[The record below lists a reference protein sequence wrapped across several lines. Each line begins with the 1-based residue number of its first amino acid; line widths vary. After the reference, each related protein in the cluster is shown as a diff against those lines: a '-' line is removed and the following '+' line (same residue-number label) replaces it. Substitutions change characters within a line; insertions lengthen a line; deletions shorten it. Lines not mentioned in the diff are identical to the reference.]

1 MDQVIAV
8 DLGATR
14 IRCAAVSE
22 NGDILNKLEQDTP
35 RIGDSGM
42 AVTSLIA
49 DMVAGLL
56 ADSKALGIGI
66 SSAGPIDMA
75 AGEVV
80 CSPNLAYTRIP
91 LTAPLNMRFGLPV
104 FLQNDGTCGVIGEHW
119 MGSAQGHEHAVYI
132 TISTGL
138 GGGVMVDGRPIF
150 GRGGNAGEIGHFFV
164 DDRYRLPCRC
174 GETGH
179 WEAYAAGSNLPTFF
193 AIFSTANGHP
203 VREEWAADAK
213 GIFEA
218 AERGNQD
225 VLAFM
230 DTLGEI
236 NARGVS
242 DVIVAYDPEIIIL
255 DGGVA
260 RNHSEKIIRAL
271 LPYLDEYLSP
281 PLFKR
286 TGLEGNAP
294 LLGAARSAFDTIG
307 LESGQQNQRFLTL
320 PP

>member
-14 IRCAAVSE
+14 IRCAAVCE
-22 NGDILNKLEQDTP
+22 NGDILNKFEEITP

-42 AVTSLIA
+42 AVTSRIA

-56 ADSKALGIGI
+56 VDSKASGIGI

-80 CSPNLAYTRIP
+80 RSPNMAFPLIP
-91 LTAPLNMRFGLPV
+91 LTAPLSRRFDLPV
-104 FLQNDGTCGVIGEHW
+104 IFHNDGTCGVIGEHW
-119 MGSAQGHEHAVYI
+119 MGNAQDSGHAVYI

-138 GGGVMVDGRPIF
+138 GGGVMVDGRPIY
-150 GRGGNAGEIGHFFV
+150 GKGGNAGEIGHFFV
-164 DDRYRLPCRC
+164 DDRYHLPCRC

-179 WEAYAAGSNLPTFF
+179 WEAYAAGSNLPKFF
-193 AIFSTANGHP
+193 AIFCSANGYP
-203 VREEWAADAK
+203 VPERWAADAK

-218 AERGNQD
+218 VKRGD
-225 VLAFM
+225 RSVLEFM
-230 DTLGEI
+230 DTLGKI

-260 RNHSEKIIRAL
+260 RNHSEEIIRSL
-271 LPYLDEYLSP
+271 SPYLDEYLSP
-281 PLFKR
+281 PPIKR
-286 TGLEGNAP
+286 TELDGNAP
-294 LLGAARSAFDTIG
+294 LLGAARSAFDAIA
-307 LESGQQNQRFLTL
+307 QNRGRISKVS
-320 PP
+320 